1 MLTLGV
7 TGGLGSGKSTVCHF
21 FAELGAEIF
30 DADAEAKRILFA
42 NDAVKEALVY
52 QFGSDILSNRTI
64 DKERL
69 SKIVFQNQKNQQ
81 FLNET
86 LHPLVTAEFLRRKT
100 KTTKELYIMDA
111 ALLFE
116 AGLQPHFDKTLLIY
130 ADRNLRI
137 DRARQRGN
145 LSKKQILDRM
155 DLQMSEE
162 KKKHLADIVI
172 TNNGSIAELKNKI
185 TVLYK
190 NLV

>member
-1 MLTLGV
+1 
-7 TGGLGSGKSTVCHF
+7 
-21 FAELGAEIF
+21 
-30 DADAEAKRILFA
+30 
-42 NDAVKEALVY
+42 
-52 QFGSDILSNRTI
+52 
-64 DKERL
+64 
-69 SKIVFQNQKNQQ
+69 
-81 FLNET
+81 
-86 LHPLVTAEFLRRKT
+86 
-100 KTTKELYIMDA
+100 MDA

-172 TNNGSIAELKNKI
+172 TNNGNIAELKNKI

>member
-86 LHPLVTAEFLRRKT
+86 LHPLVTAEFLHRKT

-145 LSKKQILDRM
+145 ISKKQILDRM